1 MSLFEALNGRVSGH
15 GTVTVVLAHG
25 FGTNQSSFD
34 GIRPWLDARFRTV
47 SFDLAGSG
55 PSGPETY
62 DPRRHG
68 ALLGYAD
75 DLLAL
80 LDELGC
86 GPVIH
91 IGHSVG
97 AMIGAAAAVARP
109 DAFARL
115 VMIGASARY
124 RNDSDY
130 HGGFDEAEL
139 DGLFAAM
146 AGNFQAWG
154 AGFAPTIVGAADAGA
169 ITEFARTLFLMRP
182 DIALAMARTI
192 FQSDMRAIAAQVT
205 TPTHLVQAKR
215 DAAVPLEAALWL
227 HDAIPGST
235 FAVIDAEGHLPHV
248 TGPEAVIDQL
258 ALSIG

>member
-1 MSLFEALNGRVSGH
+1 MSLFETLNGRVSGH
-15 GTVTVVLAHG
+15 GTVPVMLAHG
-25 FGTNQSSFD
+25 FGSDQSSFD
-34 GIRPWLDARFRTV
+34 AIRPWLDARFRTV
-47 SFDLAGSG
+47 SFDLAGAG
-55 PSGPETY
+55 PSGAAAY

-68 ALLGYAD
+68 GLLGYAD
-75 DLLAL
+75 DLLAVL
-80 LDELGC
+80 EELDC
-86 GPVIH
+86 GPVIYV
-91 IGHSVG
+91 GHSVG

-109 DAFARL
+109 EAFSRL

-130 HGGFDEAEL
+130 RGGFEQAEL

-154 AGFAPTIVGAADAGA
+154 AGFAPGIVGVADAPA
-169 ITEFARTLFLMRP
+169 IHEFSRTLFLMRP

-205 TPTHLVQAKR
+205 VPTHIVQAKR

-227 HDAIPGST
+227 HDAIAGST

-248 TGPEAVIDQL
+248 TGPAAVIAEL
-258 ALSIG
+258 AAAIG